1 MRAKLGAVRRRVR
14 SRSAAI
20 RASSAAGS
28 SGRSPSGTSCG
39 SLLTSMTVTVT
50 PWQMTL
56 CCKVVCRAGAQDATP
71 TGDVGSPGRDR
82 WDEPHERRSPA
93 VGHAPRTA
101 RPGGRS
107 RAEDGP
113 ARRSAPGRGR
123 PGPAEARR
131 RTVPDPGAPP
141 GRVSAVPAG
150 LAPGAA
156 VLLVHGLLGD
166 TEQEGDLRPGQ
177 PLTAGTA
184 HEHGLAPVG
193 LPPEFDE
200 GGEGGEEVAVVVD
213 GMGERTHGDL
223 LGPGHAVNLR

>member
-56 CCKVVCRAGAQDATP
+56 CCKVVCRAGAARNP
-71 TGDVGSPGRDR
+71 HRRRRVAGTGPMGR
-82 WDEPHERRSPA
+82 A
-93 VGHAPRTA
+93 A
-101 RPGGRS
+101 RAAEPGGRS

-113 ARRSAPGRGR
+113 ARRSVTRRGR

-131 RTVPDPGAPP
+131 RPVPDPGAPP